1 MVPMYI
7 EAVPNRNSPPAI
19 LLRQGQREGGRVVK
33 KTLANLSHWPKEK
46 IETFRRFL
54 KGEPLVGVDDAL
66 KVESSLPHG
75 HVMAVLG
82 TMRKLGMDS
91 ILSSQPCRERSLVM
105 GMIAE
110 RLIHPGSKLATART
124 WHHSSLADE
133 LGIVDAGVEGLY
145 SALDWLLARKA
156 RIEAKLAKRHLE
168 EGCLV
173 LYDASTSFYTGR
185 TCPLARFGH
194 DRDKSGFP
202 VIAYGLLTS
211 DLGCPVGVEVYPGNT
226 GDPTTVVDQVDKV
239 KTRFS
244 LSSVVVAGDRGMLT
258 QTQID
263 KLKEREGMGWISC
276 LRSHSIRELVNKG
289 AVQPSLFDEKNLAEI
304 TSPDFPDERLVAC
317 FNPFLADERKRK
329 REELLR
335 MTEKHL
341 ESLSREVKRRKK
353 KLLGKDEIGIKAG
366 KVLGRY
372 KMGKHFL
379 LTIGESSFEWKRRE
393 DAIVRET
400 QLDGIY
406 VIRTSV
412 PKEKLSAEDAVRTYK
427 SLSLVERAFRCLK
440 GVDLLVRPIH
450 HRDEDR
456 VRAHIFLCMLA
467 YYVEWHMRRALAP
480 LLFHDEDLEADRKT
494 RDPVAP
500 ARPSPSVQRKKRQ
513 KKTDDGLTAHSFR
526 DLIAALGSRAK
537 VLCRFGAD
545 PTAPLVTRIS
555 ESTPLQVRAFEL
567 LGLRG

>member
-1 MVPMYI
+1 MYI

-19 LLRQGQREGGRVVK
+19 LLRQGHREGGRVVK
-33 KTLANLSHWPKEK
+33 KTIANLSHWPKEK
-46 IETFRRFL
+46 VETFRRFL
-54 KGEPLVGVDDAL
+54 KGEPLVSADDAL
-66 KVESSLPHG
+66 RVESSVPHG

-82 TMRKLGMDS
+82 TMRKLGMEA
-91 ILSSQPCRERSLVM
+91 IISSQPCRERSLVM

-110 RLIHPGSKLATART
+110 RLLHPGSKLATART

-133 LGIVDAGVEGLY
+133 LGVTDASVEELY
-145 SALDWLLARKA
+145 FALDWLLARKA

-168 EGCLV
+168 EGSLV

-202 VIAYGLLTS
+202 VIVYGLLTS
-211 DLGCPVGVEVYPGNT
+211 DQGCPVGVEVYPGNT
-226 GDPTTVVDQVDKV
+226 GDPTTVADQVDKV

-304 TSPDFPDERLVAC
+304 TSPDFPGERLVAC

-329 REELLR
+329 REELLLL
-335 MTEKHL
+335 TEKHL
-341 ESLSREVKRRKK
+341 ESLRREVKRRKR
-353 KLLGKDEIGIKAG
+353 KLLGQAEIGIKAG

-379 LTIGESSFEWKRRE
+379 LTIGEGSFEWKRRE
-393 DAIVRET
+393 EAIARET
-400 QLDGIY
+400 ELDGIY

-412 PKEKLSAEDAVRTYK
+412 PREKLSAEDAVRTYK

-467 YYVEWHMRRALAP
+467 YHVEWHMRRALAP
-480 LLFHDEDLEADRKT
+480 LLFHDEDIEVDRKM

-500 ARPSPSVQRKKRQ
+500 AQPSPSVIRKKRT
-513 KKTDDGLTAHSFR
+513 KKTDDGLTVHSFK
-526 DLIAALGSRAK
+526 DLIANLGLRAK
-537 VLCRFGAD
+537 VLCRFGVD
-545 PTAPLVTRIS
+545 PTAPLVTRIG
-555 ESTPLQVRAFEL
+555 ESTPLQARAFEL
-567 LGLRG
+567 LGLKG

>member
-1 MVPMYI
+1 MYI
-7 EAVPNRNSPPAI
+7 EAVPNRSSPPAI
-19 LLRQGQREGGRVVK
+19 LLRQGHREGGRVVK

-46 IETFRRFL
+46 IEAFRRFL
-54 KGEPLVGVDDAL
+54 KGEPLISVGDAL
-66 KVESSLPHG
+66 RVESSVPHG

-82 TMRKLGMDS
+82 TMRKLGMES
-91 ILSSQPCRERSLVM
+91 ILSSQACRERGLVM

-124 WHHSSLADE
+124 WHQSSLADE
-133 LGIVDAGVEGLY
+133 LGVTDAGVEELY
-145 SALDWLLARKA
+145 SALDWLLACKA

-168 EGCLV
+168 EGALV
-173 LYDASTSFYTGR
+173 LYDTSTSFYTGR

-202 VIAYGLLTS
+202 VILYGVLTS
-211 DLGCPVGVEVYPGNT
+211 GLGCPVGVEVYPGNT
-226 GDPTTVVDQVDKV
+226 GDPTTVADQVDKL
-239 KTRFS
+239 KTRFF

-258 QTQID
+258 QAQID
-263 KLKEREGMGWISC
+263 KLKQREGMGWISC
-276 LRSHSIRELVNKG
+276 LRSQSIRGLLDKG
-289 AVQPSLFDEKNLAEI
+289 VVQPSLFDERNLAEI
-304 TSPDFPDERLVAC
+304 TSPDFPGERLVAC
-317 FNPFLADERKRK
+317 FNPFLADERRRK
-329 REELLR
+329 REELLL
-335 MTEKHL
+335 MTERHL
-341 ESLSREVKRRKK
+341 GSLSREVKRRKK
-353 KLLGKDEIGIKAG
+353 KLLGQGEIGLKAG
-366 KVLGRY
+366 KILGRY

-379 LTIGESSFEWKRRE
+379 LTIGEGSFEWKRRE
-393 DAIVRET
+393 EAIAREA

-412 PKEKLSAEDAVRTYK
+412 PEEKLSAQDAVRNYK

-440 GVDLLVRPIH
+440 GVDLFVRPIH

-480 LLFHDEDLEADRKT
+480 LLFHDEDLEADRRI

-500 ARPSPSVQRKKRQ
+500 ARPSPSVQRKKLQ
-513 KKTDDGLTAHSFR
+513 KKTDDGLEVHSFR
-526 DLIAALGSRAK
+526 DLIQALGLRAK
-537 VLCRFGAD
+537 ILCRFGVD

-555 ESTPLQVRAFEL
+555 ESTPLQARVFDL
-567 LGLRG
+567 LGLRA

>member
-1 MVPMYI
+1 MYI

-19 LLRQGQREGGRVVK
+19 LLRQGHREGGRVVK
-33 KTLANLSHWPKEK
+33 KTIANLSHWPKEK
-46 IETFRRFL
+46 VETFRRFL
-54 KGEPLVGVDDAL
+54 KGEPLVSADDAL
-66 KVESSLPHG
+66 RVESSVPHG

-82 TMRKLGMDS
+82 TMRKLGMEA
-91 ILSSQPCRERSLVM
+91 IISSQPCRERSLVM

-110 RLIHPGSKLATART
+110 RLLHPGSKLATART

-133 LGIVDAGVEGLY
+133 LGVTDASVEELY
-145 SALDWLLARKA
+145 FALDWLLARKA

-168 EGCLV
+168 EGSLV

-202 VIAYGLLTS
+202 VIVYGLLTS
-211 DLGCPVGVEVYPGNT
+211 DQGCPVGVEVYPGNT
-226 GDPTTVVDQVDKV
+226 GDPTTVADQVDKV

-304 TSPDFPDERLVAC
+304 TSPDFPGERLVAC

-329 REELLR
+329 REELLLL
-335 MTEKHL
+335 TEKHL
-341 ESLSREVKRRKK
+341 ESLRREVKRRKR
-353 KLLGKDEIGIKAG
+353 KLLGQAEIGIKAG

-379 LTIGESSFEWKRRE
+379 LTIGEGSFEWKRRE
-393 DAIVRET
+393 EAIARET
-400 QLDGIY
+400 ELDGIY

-412 PKEKLSAEDAVRTYK
+412 PREKLSAEDAVRTYK

-440 GVDLLVRPIH
+440 GVDLLVR
-450 HRDEDR
+450 
-456 VRAHIFLCMLA
+456 AHIFLCMLA
-467 YYVEWHMRRALAP
+467 YHVEWHMRRALAP
-480 LLFHDEDLEADRKT
+480 LLFHDEDIEVDRKM

-500 ARPSPSVQRKKRQ
+500 AQPSPSVIRKKRT
-513 KKTDDGLTAHSFR
+513 KKTDDGLTVHSFK
-526 DLIAALGSRAK
+526 DLIANLGLRAK
-537 VLCRFGAD
+537 VLCRFGVD
-545 PTAPLVTRIS
+545 PTAPLVTRIG
-555 ESTPLQVRAFEL
+555 ESTPLQARAFEL
-567 LGLRG
+567 LGLKG

>member
-1 MVPMYI
+1 MYI

-33 KTLANLSHWPKEK
+33 KTLANLSHWPREK

-54 KGEPLVGVDDAL
+54 KGEPLVSVDDAL
-66 KVESSLPHG
+66 KVESSVPHG

-82 TMRKLGMDS
+82 AMRKLGMES
-91 ILSSQPCRERSLVM
+91 ILSSQPCRQRSLVM

-133 LGIVDAGVEGLY
+133 LGVVDAGVEELY
-145 SALDWLLARKA
+145 SALDWLLTRQP

-168 EGCLV
+168 QGALV
-173 LYDASTSFYTGR
+173 LYDTSTSFYTGR

-194 DRDKSGFP
+194 DRDDSGFP
-202 VIAYGLLTS
+202 VIVYGVLTS
-211 DLGCPVGVEVYPGNT
+211 GLGCPVGVEVYPGNT
-226 GDPTTVVDQVDKV
+226 GDPTTVADQVDKV

-258 QTQID
+258 QAQID
-263 KLKEREGMGWISC
+263 KLKEREGVGWISC
-276 LRSHSIRELVNKG
+276 LRSYSIRELMDEGK
-289 AVQPSLFDEKNLAEI
+289 VQPSLFDEKNLAEI
-304 TSPDFPDERLVAC
+304 TSPAFPGERLVAC
-317 FNPFLADERKRK
+317 FNPFLAEERKRK
-329 REELLR
+329 REELLL
-335 MTEKHL
+335 MTEKRL

-353 KLLGKDEIGIKAG
+353 KLLGKGEIGLKAG
-366 KVLGRY
+366 KILGRY

-379 LTIGESSFEWKRRE
+379 LTIGEGSFEWKRRE
-393 DAIVRET
+393 DAIARET

-412 PKEKLSAEDAVRTYK
+412 PTEKLSAEDAVRAYK

-480 LLFHDEDLEADRKT
+480 LLFHDEDLEADRRM
-494 RDPVAP
+494 RDPVMP
-500 ARPSPSVQRKKRQ
+500 AQPSPSARRKKRE
-513 KKTDDGLTAHSFR
+513 KKTDDGLTVHSFK
-526 DLIAALGSRAK
+526 DLIEALGLRAK
-537 VLCRFGAD
+537 VSCRFGAD

-555 ESTPLQVRAFEL
+555 ESTPMQARAFEL
-567 LGLRG
+567 LGLKG